1 MTDSTDPIRCARCPL
16 RGTGAFQVN
25 SDAEIAAVQNFKQG
39 ERQLRAGEAIVR
51 EGASGGQ
58 LFTLISGWAFRFK
71 SLSDGRRQILNFLL
85 PGDFIGLQ
93 ERLAEVS
100 PVGVEAL
107 LDVRLCAFPFQGL
120 WPLFSQ
126 FPSLGFDITWLAAH
140 EEGIVDEGMLTVGR
154 RTATE
159 RVAMLLLHLHKRAVA
174 VGMGVDGAVPFPVR
188 QHHIADA
195 LGLSLVHTNR
205 TVRKLHR
212 LGLCS
217 IEDGMLRLPNPRA
230 LERLADFYERLP
242 PQRPLI

>member
-1 MTDSTDPIRCARCPL
+1 MPASDTPVRCARCPL
-16 RGTGAFQVN
+16 RQMHAFHAN
-25 SDAEIAAVQNFKQG
+25 TAGEIDAIQHFKQG
-39 ERQLRAGEAIVR
+39 ERRVQAGEAIIR
-51 EGASGGQ
+51 EGSPGGQ
-58 LFTLISGWAFRFK
+58 LHTLLSGWAFRFK

-93 ERLAEVS
+93 ERLADVS

-107 LDVRLCAFPFQGL
+107 VDAQLCSFPMPGL
-120 WPLFSQ
+120 WPLFSR

-159 RVAMLLLHLHKRAVA
+159 RVAMLMLHLHKRAIA
-174 VGMGVDGAVPFPVR
+174 VGLGGDGAVPFPVR

-205 TVRKLHR
+205 TVRKLQR
-212 LGLCS
+212 LGLCA
-217 IEDGMLRLPNPRA
+217 IEDGRLRLPNPKA
-230 LERLADFYERLP
+230 LERLADFYERPP

>member
-1 MTDSTDPIRCARCPL
+1 MPTTQPVVPCASCPL
-16 RGTGAFQVN
+16 RRTRAFNANTV
-25 SDAEIAAVQNFKQG
+25 DEIAAVQQFKQG
-39 ERQLRAGEAIVR
+39 ERRVPAGEAIIR
-51 EGASGGQ
+51 EGAPGGQ
-58 LFTLISGWAFRFK
+58 LMTLLSGWAFRFK

-93 ERLAEVS
+93 ERLTDVS
-100 PVGVEAL
+100 AAGVEAL
-107 LDVRLCAFPFQGL
+107 VDARLCTFSVQGL
-120 WPLFSQ
+120 WPIFSR
-126 FPSLGFDITWLAAH
+126 FPTLGFDITWLAAH

-159 RVAMLLLHLHKRAVA
+159 RVAMLMLHLHKRAVA
-174 VGMGVDGAVPFPVR
+174 VGMGTDGAVRFPVR

-205 TVRKLHR
+205 TVRKLQR

-217 IEDGMLRLPNPRA
+217 IADGQLRLPNPKA
-230 LERLADFYERLP
+230 LERLADFYERPP